1 MECCPTNIQLKTA
14 LLTTVF
20 PKLGSLIDLPYCSIQ
35 SVITIFQN
43 STLVI
48 TTSTIPDSVY
58 NLNRTFQ
65 VIKTFSIQRLIL
77 VTMITVII
85 QTWLWRIFYSIWQT
99 YYFCFLIW
107 HHQPDTVR
115 CSYIPDYV
123 LGSLFLP
130 HGHGISSVSMLC
142 SSGILLSSYSMRD
155 NCFIFCTR

>member
-1 MECCPTNIQLKTA
+1 MNIQFMTA

-48 TTSTIPDSVY
+48 TTSTIPHSVY

-130 HGHGISSVSMLC
+130 HGRGISYVNMSF
-142 SSGILLSSYSMRD
+142 SSGISPSLCSMRD
-155 NCFIFCTR
+155 NYFISCTR